1 MRVKV
6 KLFAS
11 FRDICG
17 FNEKEL
23 IVSDSIK
30 VAEIV
35 DVLIKS
41 NRELASKKET
51 LLVAVNQEYCD
62 LEQVLQEGDTVALFP
77 PVSGG

>member
-23 IVSDSIK
+23 IVSDSIR
-30 VAEIV
+30 VSEIV

-41 NRELASKKET
+41 NNELAAKKDT

-62 LEQVLQEGDTVALFP
+62 LGKILQEGDTVALFP

>member
-23 IVSDSIK
+23 IVSDSIR
-30 VAEIV
+30 VSEIV

-41 NRELASKKET
+41 NNELAAKKDT

-62 LEQVLQEGDTVALFP
+62 LEKILQEGDTVALFP

>member
-23 IVSDSIK
+23 IVSDSIR
-30 VAEIV
+30 VSEIV

-41 NRELASKKET
+41 NIELASKKDT
-51 LLVAVNQEYCD
+51 LLVAVNEEYCD
-62 LEQVLQEGDTVALFP
+62 LDKILQEGDTVALFP